1 MPYITM
7 IMLLVVAAIHLL
19 PLVGACG
26 KKNLFGLYG
35 VFIVDPNVLILL
47 RHRAVLFGLLGGL
60 LVVAAL
66 IPPLRLTG
74 LLAGAISVGSFLLIA
89 WQEGCCNN
97 HLRKVFV
104 MDIVAAVCLA
114 CGLAAHLAARGDRTA
129 SVPPVDLRP
138 LVVEE

>member
-1 MPYITM
+1 M
-7 IMLLVVAAIHLL
+7 
-19 PLVGACG
+19 
-26 KKNLFGLYG
+26 
-35 VFIVDPNVLILL
+35 
-47 RHRAVLFGLLGGL
+47 FGLLGGM

-74 LLAGAISVGSFLLIA
+74 LLAGAISVGSFLMIV
-89 WQEGCCNN
+89 WQEGCCND

-114 CGLAAHLAARGDRTA
+114 CGLAAHLAARSEGTA
-129 SVPPVDLRP
+129 GVPPVDLRP